1 MITYILLAVI
11 YILMVV
17 FSIYYDN
24 NILLGLSGL
33 AYLYPLSN
41 ENNTIITVM
50 SVIMMLF
57 HFLFAFY
64 NNSNKDS
71 LD

>member
-11 YILMVV
+11 YILMVI
-17 FSIYYDN
+17 FSIYYEN

-33 AYLYPLSN
+33 AYLYPLAQ
-41 ENNTIITVM
+41 EDNTIITVM
-50 SVIMMLF
+50 AVIMLLF

-64 NNSNKDS
+64 NHKNNDS